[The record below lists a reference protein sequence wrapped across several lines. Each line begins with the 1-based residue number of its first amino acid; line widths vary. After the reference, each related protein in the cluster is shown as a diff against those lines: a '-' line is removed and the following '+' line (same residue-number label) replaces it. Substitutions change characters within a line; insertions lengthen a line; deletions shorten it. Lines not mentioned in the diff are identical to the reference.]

1 MLRARGTALLLALA
15 TAFGARVSLA
25 QGTGDVD
32 RMIDN
37 LKNGGDFRVRTQAAL
52 ALGASHSPRATQPLC
67 SGLTDPNITVRAA
80 AAAGLGKLQLGGTDC
95 LSSRLAEEPSPIVK
109 SAIQR
114 ALEQVQGGA
123 AEPAPVIGPG
133 TKFYIS
139 VGKTT
144 DKSGRTGESIDRLV
158 RQGMQ
163 GAAGPAS
170 IAIAPSTETPVAAKK
185 VLVAHKGLRA
195 FYLSPRVG
203 PIEYTSNTLKVRLE
217 VAIFTYPDKAMVGN
231 YTVPLTQEGVSGKDP
246 ASEDDLVKMAAE
258 RAIEKFPGI
267 AARIQ

>member
-15 TAFGARVSLA
+15 TAFGAGLSHA

-52 ALGASHSPRATQPLC
+52 ALGASHSQRATQPLC
-67 SGLTDPNITVRAA
+67 AGLTDPNITVRAA
-80 AAAGLGKLQLGGTDC
+80 AAAGLGKLQLGGSEC
-95 LSSRLAEEPSPIVK
+95 LTARLAEEPSPIVK

-123 AEPAPVIGPG
+123 APVIGPG

-139 VGKTT
+139 IGKTT
-144 DKSGRTGESIDRLV
+144 DKSGRSGDGIDRLV

-163 GAAGPAS
+163 GASGPLG
-170 IAIAPSTETPVAAKK
+170 IAVAPSTETAEAAKK
-185 VLVAHKGLRA
+185 VLVAHKGLRS

-203 PIEYTSNTLKVRLE
+203 PIEYSGGNLKVRLE
-217 VAIFTYPDKAMVGN
+217 VAIFTYPEKAMLGN
-231 YTVPLTQEGVSGKDP
+231 FTVPLTQEGVSGKDL

-258 RAIEKFPGI
+258 RAIEKFPAI